1 MSQIAIE
8 TAIIMLVG
16 LLGGV
21 LPIVPGP
28 PLIWLGAVYYGY
40 RTDWIDVGWPSLT
53 LLLLLAIVGSTSD
66 LWMGYL
72 GARRGGASG
81 WASLAS
87 LVGGLIGLLIFS
99 LPGAIIGSIGTVA
112 LLEYRRHGNWQ
123 NVLRAS
129 GGYIV
134 GWLLSVVVKL
144 AISVLMIIIFI
155 MAVNL

>member
-8 TAIIMLVG
+8 TAIIMLLG

-21 LPIVPGP
+21 LPVVPGP

-40 RTDWIDVGWPSLT
+40 RTTWVDVSWPSLT
-53 LLLLLAIVGSTSD
+53 LLLLLAIVGSTAD

-81 WASLAS
+81 WASLLS

-99 LPGAIIGSIGTVA
+99 LPGAIIGSVGTVA

-123 NVLRAS
+123 NMLRAS

-134 GWLLSVVVKL
+134 GWLLSVIVKL
-144 AISVLMIIIFI
+144 AISVAMIVIFI
-155 MAVNL
+155 IAVYI